1 MCVLISI
8 WEWETVKEYICK
20 IYLFLKRVWLWI
32 IKPDQVIQDVRRA
45 ISIFLMIYYP
55 VFHFGLISSIAS
67 YLIFII
73 VLPIAFFNYLYSKIK
88 DRLKMGI
95 CSIVF
100 ETILFFFLTYLASW
114 VLSNEQI
121 LVAVPVVYAILWSTP
136 KTNNE

>member
-32 IKPDQVIQDVRRA
+32 IKPDQETRDVRIT
-45 ISIFLMIYYP
+45 ISICLMIYNT
-55 VFHFGLISSIAS
+55 VFDLGLLSSIAS

-73 VLPIAFFNYLYSKIK
+73 VLPIAFFKYLYSKIK

-100 ETILFFFLTYLASW
+100 ETILFSFLTDLASW

-121 LVAVPVVYAILWSTP
+121 LFAVPVVYVILWSTP